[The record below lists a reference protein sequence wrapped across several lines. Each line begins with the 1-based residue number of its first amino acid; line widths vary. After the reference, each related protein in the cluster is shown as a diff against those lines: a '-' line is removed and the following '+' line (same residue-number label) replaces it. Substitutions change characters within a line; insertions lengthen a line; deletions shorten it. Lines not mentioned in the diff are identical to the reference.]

1 MRQMVFAYV
10 LIQGWTI
17 DSYEHWFF
25 YQPGEVL
32 LLPTHYAEISK
43 WGSMTWGVAVV
54 MYGGGGLQMLF
65 IPLSKCS
72 WCFSNIL
79 LITFQPIKFEPIDY
93 TTLFVMWS
101 LSFGSTNS
109 SFKVFPLLKCHW
121 MPYFCQ
127 CSWNFHLV
135 PYCMELWWKFYWCCF
150 CWFDCCFYLILEYCS
165 LTSSSLWP
173 MRDTCMLL
181 VLYLC
186 MLILHP
192 VGLDWSRCSLLCVIM
207 S

>member
-101 LSFGSTNS
+101 LSFGVTNS
-109 SFKVFPLLKCHW
+109 SFKVFPLLKCTW
-121 MPYFCQ
+121 MPYF
-127 CSWNFHLV
+127 
-135 PYCMELWWKFYWCCF
+135 
-150 CWFDCCFYLILEYCS
+150 
-165 LTSSSLWP
+165 WP
-173 MRDTCMLL
+173 MFLKLSLSPLLYGTVMEILLMLFLL
-181 VLYLC
+181 VNHTIFTNIVWLTHYYTEQRTSAPIKTNW
-186 MLILHP
+186 MKN
-192 VGLDWSRCSLLCVIM
+192 
-207 S
+207 